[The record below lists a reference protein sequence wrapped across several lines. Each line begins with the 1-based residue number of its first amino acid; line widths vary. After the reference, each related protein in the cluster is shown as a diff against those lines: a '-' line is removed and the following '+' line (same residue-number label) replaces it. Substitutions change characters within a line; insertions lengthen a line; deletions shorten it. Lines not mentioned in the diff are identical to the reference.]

1 MILKNSDRST
11 KYKMQSTKY
20 EVHNTKYEA
29 HNTKYEVRSTKY
41 VWLQFINADKLSAL
55 SYFVLLTSYL
65 LAGCYSFKDVSI
77 PPEVKTVKINYI
89 DNRARIINPQLSQRL
104 TDKLRQK
111 IVNQTRLSQTN
122 NDDAH
127 YDISG
132 QITDYYVTTSGIS
145 NQQAVSNRLNVTV
158 HLVFKN
164 RLDDKKNFEADLT
177 RNFDFSASLSLSQ
190 AEASLTDLIVQNLTD
205 EIFNRIFSNW

>member
-1 MILKNSDRST
+1 MILKNF
-11 KYKMQSTKY
+11 KYKPVADSFKSS
-20 EVHNTKYEA
+20 A
-29 HNTKYEVRSTKY
+29 IVRLTTI
-41 VWLQFINADKLSAL
+41 VLILSAFFA
-55 SYFVLLTSYL
+55 S
-65 LAGCYSFKDVSI
+65 CYSFKDVSI
-77 PPEVKTVKINYI
+77 PAEVKTVKVNYI
-89 DNRARIINPQLSQRL
+89 ENRARIVNPQLSQRL

-122 NDDAH
+122 SDDAH

-145 NQQAVSNRLNVTV
+145 NQQAASNRLNVTV

-177 RNFDFSASLSLSQ
+177 RNFDFSANVPLSQ
-190 AEASLTDLIVQNLTD
+190 AEASLTDLIVQNMTD